1 MADIRYHRDMRKI
14 PVVMTF
20 SGHDPGG
27 GAGLQADIES
37 LFSQGCRATP
47 VVTALTVQD
56 TRDVM
61 AFHPVDSSHVVSQ
74 ARAIL
79 EDIPVAAFKTGML
92 GSVEN
97 CVAIHS
103 ILADYPG
110 IPLVV
115 DPVLASGRGTAL
127 AEDGLKDA
135 IKQLLLPRAT
145 VLTPNS
151 REVRALAPEAD
162 TLDACAFALLDR
174 GVEYVLLTGTHES
187 TPHVVNSLYQGHQRL
202 EAFTWER
209 LPHSYHGSGCT
220 LAASLAGLLAH
231 GLDVFQACHEAQH
244 YTWQALQSGY
254 RHGMGQYLP
263 DRMYWAEQES

>member
-1 MADIRYHRDMRKI
+1 MRKI

-20 SGHDPGG
+20 AGHDPGG

-37 LFSQGCRATP
+37 LFSHGCRAAP
-47 VVTALTVQD
+47 VITALTVQD

-61 AFHPVDSSHVVSQ
+61 AFQPVEATHIVSQ

-79 EDIPVAAFKTGML
+79 EDMPVDAFKIGML

-97 CVAIHS
+97 AVAIHS
-103 ILADYPG
+103 ILADYPD
-110 IPLVV
+110 IPLVL
-115 DPVLASGRGTAL
+115 DPVLASGSGTPL
-127 AEDGLKDA
+127 GEDGLTDA

-174 GVEYVLLTGTHES
+174 GVDYVLLTGTHEP
-187 TPHVVNSLYQGHQRL
+187 TAHVVNTLYQGHQRL
-202 EAFTWER
+202 ESFTWER

-220 LAASLAGLLAH
+220 LAASIAGLLAH
-231 GLDVFQACHEAQH
+231 GLDVFQACHEGQH
-244 YTWQALQSGY
+244 FTWQALQNGY
-254 RHGMGQYLP
+254 RPGMGQYLP
-263 DRMYWAEQES
+263 DRMFWAEQDG